1 MQFKLNLT
9 LLSLFVSLS
18 FFSKGQSTREN
29 PFNISFTK
37 EVISVWKGDTLF
49 DQSGKLYYNLKKD
62 STSFIYTTE
71 GSSSKVIISLLERT
85 TLQVNNE
92 AGKIEAIRGR
102 SSAFRVPD
110 SGSSG
115 RPSIR
120 ATSETDSINGYLC
133 RKHTYSDE
141 ENTGFMWITD
151 EIDVDY
157 LLLSKTIDK
166 QFSTGGRDYFRGVKD
181 FTGFPIRIEVEEK
194 SGKTKYIINFIDI
207 KPGEYKQSAFA
218 VSPELEIK
226 EI

>member
-1 MQFKLNLT
+1 
-9 LLSLFVSLS
+9 
-18 FFSKGQSTREN
+18 
-29 PFNISFTK
+29 
-37 EVISVWKGDTLF
+37 
-49 DQSGKLYYNLKKD
+49 
-62 STSFIYTTE
+62 
-71 GSSSKVIISLLERT
+71 
-85 TLQVNNE
+85 
-92 AGKIEAIRGR
+92 
-102 SSAFRVPD
+102 
-110 SGSSG
+110 
-115 RPSIR
+115 
-120 ATSETDSINGYLC
+120 
-133 RKHTYSDE
+133 
-141 ENTGFMWITD
+141 MWITD